1 MSELKPCPF
10 CGDSKA
16 YISRETDPDNCLWV
30 KIQCRKCDAASSPK
44 WCSRGNDDPLF
55 YEEIRE
61 AWNRRADQVSQQDA
75 VSVPREWTYEMVKA
89 FEDNGGKFSHMALEA
104 SLRAAQEGN
113 K

>member
-55 YEEIRE
+55 Y
-61 AWNRRADQVSQQDA
+61 
-75 VSVPREWTYEMVKA
+75 
-89 FEDNGGKFSHMALEA
+89 
-104 SLRAAQEGN
+104 
-113 K
+113 

>member
-44 WCSRGNDDPLF
+44 WCSRGNDDPRK
-55 YEEIRE
+55 YAKHGIVAPIR
-61 AWNRRADQVSQQDA
+61 S
-75 VSVPREWTYEMVKA
+75 
-89 FEDNGGKFSHMALEA
+89 A
-104 SLRAAQEGN
+104 SRMR
-113 K
+113 